1 MRAGIYYNL
10 VFFYFL
16 FQTQLTDFENAAFV
30 SFVVLLTRVCLSYNL
45 HLTIPI
51 SNVDENMKRAS
62 KRDAVREQK
71 FFFRTNLG
79 KLHGACFTSLSFIY
93 FVGLKIFENKDFIE
107 KCVFLFCFFLLL
119 AVAKKSFK

>member
-1 MRAGIYYNL
+1 M
-10 VFFYFL
+10 
-16 FQTQLTDFENAAFV
+16 
-30 SFVVLLTRVCLSYNL
+30 LLTRVCLSYNL

>member
-1 MRAGIYYNL
+1 M
-10 VFFYFL
+10 
-16 FQTQLTDFENAAFV
+16 
-30 SFVVLLTRVCLSYNL
+30 LLTRVCLSYNL

-93 FVGLKIFENKDFIE
+93 FVGLNIFENKFCYLLLQ
-107 KCVFLFCFFLLL
+107 KKVSNKNPVARKYWFLFNMSILSLI
-119 AVAKKSFK
+119 STNQ